1 MEKKEMKMPV
11 NVQPIYA
18 DEANVNANVKINI
31 EKDEDGNEQVRKV
44 GKVDVMF
51 FDQFTNSVISRVIID
66 PFTAKALSRVLHE
79 NAEKL
84 INELESKE
92 VPQQVKEQISQ
103 KKENVDTS
111 VNTYIG

>member
-1 MEKKEMKMPV
+1 MEKKEMKMPA
-11 NVQPIYA
+11 NVQPVYA

-31 EKDEDGNEQVRKV
+31 EKDEAGNEQVRKA

-51 FDQFTNSVISRVIID
+51 FDQFTNSVVSRVVID
-66 PFTAKALSRVLHE
+66 PFTAKVLSRVLHD

-92 VPQQVKEQISQ
+92 VPQQVKDQISQ
-103 KKENVDTS
+103 KKEHTDTS